1 MYCSKCGAQND
12 DNAYK
17 CTTCGAVL
25 QQGSQSV
32 APPARVSNYLVPAIL
47 CTVFCCLPCGIPAI
61 VFAAQVNA
69 KLSAGDMEGAAEASK
84 KAKIWCLV
92 ALGLGLV
99 GGVIY
104 GMIIILGGLFES

>member
-1 MYCSKCGAQND
+1 
-12 DNAYK
+12 
-17 CTTCGAVL
+17 
-25 QQGSQSV
+25 
-32 APPARVSNYLVPAIL
+32 
-47 CTVFCCLPCGIPAI
+47 